1 MLLNPND
8 LMSDFPPLADLGR
21 RIMIMGPTNAGK
33 STLAVAL
40 AQRLCVPAFHVD
52 RFRHLPGTDW
62 RQRPKADFHA
72 LHDAAIREPEW
83 VMDGNYSEVLPQ
95 RIARATG
102 IIVVD
107 DSLLRRYW
115 RYFRRTRSGARAG
128 ALDGTRDSI
137 KWSMIHWLW
146 HTRNASERSRQKA
159 RETGLPLVFR
169 HNERELNALYAA
181 WGLSRPGIRSHL

>member
-1 MLLNPND
+1 
-8 LMSDFPPLADLGR
+8 MSDFPPLADLGR

-40 AQRLCVPAFHVD
+40 AQRLGVPAFHVD

-62 RQRPKADFHA
+62 QQRPTAEFHA
-72 LHDAAIREPEW
+72 LHDAAILEPEW

-107 DSLLRRYW
+107 DNLLRRYW
-115 RYFRRTRSGARAG
+115 RYFRRTTNGARAG
-128 ALDGTRDSI
+128 ALDGNRDSI
-137 KWSMIHWLW
+137 KWEMIHWLW
-146 HTRNASERSRQKA
+146 HTRRASERSRQKA
-159 RETGLPLVFR
+159 RKTGLPFVFT
-169 HNERELNALYAA
+169 HDQRELNALYAA
-181 WGLSRPGIRSHL
+181 WGLSRPGSRSRL